1 MSASIH
7 ILCAGSNLKKTDLI
21 VSGLA
26 SNRLRLFPA
35 ATAIED
41 AGYKLSMGDNI
52 PADADLVIVGKLITV
67 DISHRLPS
75 WLRQLREF
83 AASGGKV
90 AIEYTDHHL
99 AIPSPQS
106 PFYAEANHLAHS
118 YIVPSGA
125 MKELMSDSYGRPT
138 YIVEDRLEYP
148 VLPPK
153 SPQHRSGMVLW
164 FGHESN
170 IEFLSNLI
178 DTWPGI
184 KKIKTLLVVSG
195 KSANSLLTS
204 YPYRE
209 RPTVNVQCLEWSP
222 QALVLAA
229 RQADVALIPSDT
241 SSHKQFASSNRLV
254 TSLAL
259 GLPTLATTLASYR
272 EFQGCFTDL
281 SSPQAQQ
288 VLAKPEEGISGV
300 KLFQEKYL
308 DRFTDAAITECWR
321 TTLSSLLS

>member
-1 MSASIH
+1 MHIHFLNRLEGADHEVLRQSVLASDRLRTLPALLGARSLGWNITSGETV
-7 ILCAGSNLKKTDLI
+7 ANATDLVV
-21 VSGLA
+21 VSKIGGWEID
-26 SNRLRLFPA
+26 RRE
-35 ATAIED
+35 TAW
-41 AGYKLSMGDNI
+41 LSEISLSKRTGARI
-52 PADADLVIVGKLITV
+52 AV
-67 DISHRLPS
+67 D
-75 WLRQLREF
+75 
-83 AASGGKV
+83 
-90 AIEYTDHHL
+90 YTDHHL
-99 AIPSPQS
+99 ASASAQS
-106 PFYAEANHLAHS
+106 SFYRRALELADQI
-118 YIVPSGA
+118 IVPSNA
-125 MKELMSDSYGRPT
+125 MKNELHDVTKVPIS
-138 YIVEDRLEYP
+138 IVEDRLEYP
-148 VLPPK
+148 PIPPK
-153 SPQHRSGMVLW
+153 AVKEGANTALW

-178 DTWPGI
+178 DTWPEI
-184 KKIKTLLVVSG
+184 RKIKTLLVVSG
-195 KSANSLLTS
+195 KGANSLLTS

-272 EFQGCFTDL
+272 EFQDCFTDL